1 MLLVVEEHELAD
13 TIQFAGNTQLVANL
27 NHVLDLRPL
36 GEGGLHGLGGDD
48 DADGVVRVSD
58 VGVLG
63 RAVDSLVKTLDGLAA
78 LEQED
83 GVVKNYEGTVPYQFL
98 LILLRKGLYLCFYA
112 NASSE
117 INVLRCCKLF
127 THF

>member
-1 MLLVVEEHELAD
+1 MLLVVVEHELAD
-13 TIQFAGNTQLVANL
+13 PIQLAGNTQLLADL

-36 GEGGLHGLGGDD
+36 REGGLHGLGGDD
-48 DADGVVRVSD
+48 DADGVVGVCD

-63 RAVDSLVKTLDGLAA
+63 GAVDSLVNALDGFAA

-98 LILLRKGLYLCFYA
+98 LMLLRKRKF
-112 NASSE
+112 
-117 INVLRCCKLF
+117 
-127 THF
+127 